1 MRKVRILCLLLLLVV
16 LITPPAMALD
26 IYGFGSYWDKKD
38 ADGSWGTGLGLSPP
52 LFTEHLRLDGRV
64 YFFRDSDFG
73 YDDSLTL
80 TPVDLGLQV
89 HFMPASKVAPYLLGG
104 ISYIFADADHLDVDA
119 SFGGYVGGGLEWA
132 LGTSLLKLFGEI
144 VYRFDTLDSNG
155 PRDVDVSGI
164 NGNVGFKIH
173 F

>member
-16 LITPPAMALD
+16 LTTPPAMALD

-38 ADGSWGTGLGLSPP
+38 ADGSWGTGLGLSLP
-52 LFTEHLRLDGRV
+52 LFTEHLRLDARI
-64 YFFRDSDFG
+64 YFFQDSDFG

-155 PRDVDVSGI
+155 PRDVDVSGV
-164 NGNVGFKIH
+164 NGNVGLKIH